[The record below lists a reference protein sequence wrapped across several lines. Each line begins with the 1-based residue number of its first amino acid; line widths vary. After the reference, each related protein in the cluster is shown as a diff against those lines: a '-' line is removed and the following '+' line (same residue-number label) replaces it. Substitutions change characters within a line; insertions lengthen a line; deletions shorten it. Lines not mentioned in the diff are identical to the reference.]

1 MCSLWVSSP
10 MLDVLVIIPQCGLA
24 AWRAE
29 NSDRIAAIQL
39 GTQTG
44 RFEDGKKF
52 RYVVLNHHD
61 WLERLSG
68 LRFRSYEIVVGCQL
82 TTRELSALQA
92 MMQIS

>member
-1 MCSLWVSSP
+1 
-10 MLDVLVIIPQCGLA
+10 MLDVLVIIPQAGLA
-24 AWRAE
+24 AWRAD
-29 NSDRIAAIQL
+29 NSEHIAFIQL

-61 WLERLSG
+61 WLERLRG
-68 LRFRSYEIVVGCQL
+68 IRFREYRIERGCQL
-82 TTRELSALQA
+82 MTREIAALQA

>member
-1 MCSLWVSSP
+1 
-10 MLDVLVIIPQCGLA
+10 MLDVLVIIPNCGLT
-24 AWRAE
+24 AWREA
-29 NSDRIAAIQL
+29 NSEHIAFIQL

-61 WLERLSG
+61 WLERLRG
-68 LRFRSYEIVVGCQL
+68 IRFREYRIERGCNL
-82 TTRELSALQA
+82 NTREIAALQA

>member
-10 MLDVLVIIPQCGLA
+10 MLDVLVIIPNCGLT
-24 AWRAE
+24 AWREA
-29 NSDRIAAIQL
+29 NSEHIAFIQL

-61 WLERLSG
+61 WLERLRG
-68 LRFRSYEIVVGCQL
+68 IRFREYRIERGCNL
-82 TTRELSALQA
+82 NTREIAALQA